1 MSKGALS
8 VEFSREFEIYSI
20 LFAVRA
26 WRKTLLLIVYVL
38 KNLMENYKKVLMR
51 YLYRQE
57 WRKKYVT
64 LNEVCNMT
72 RKGKLPSGGW
82 RPAYYGVASISV
94 SAVCLQACCR
104 LCPERQQPL
113 CRHTSRQPPA
123 QKRLPEGYGTRKET
137 LYSGSLPVTSGVTRV
152 SALCHPCHP

>member
-1 MSKGALS
+1 
-8 VEFSREFEIYSI
+8 
-20 LFAVRA
+20 
-26 WRKTLLLIVYVL
+26 
-38 KNLMENYKKVLMR
+38 MENYKKVLMR

-94 SAVCLQACCR
+94 SALIVFWLKTALFGSKPKAASNEAILRASRKSR
-104 LCPERQQPL
+104 L
-113 CRHTSRQPPA
+113 
-123 QKRLPEGYGTRKET
+123 
-137 LYSGSLPVTSGVTRV
+137 
-152 SALCHPCHP
+152 